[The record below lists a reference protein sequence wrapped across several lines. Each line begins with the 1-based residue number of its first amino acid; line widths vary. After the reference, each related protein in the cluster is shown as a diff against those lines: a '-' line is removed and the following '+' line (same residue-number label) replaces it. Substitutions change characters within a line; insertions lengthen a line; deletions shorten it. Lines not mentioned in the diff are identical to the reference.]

1 MPLDQ
6 AEPDA
11 VEPRPEKSPR
21 WAQLTYSSFDR
32 RSGTPAGS
40 TPAGGWQIKQISG
53 GLSPAEQDSLR
64 SRISTRLDPTL
75 PIPAFPTRE
84 EIDAL
89 PRRLVY
95 RPLDGGAAGYWHTV
109 PAGTD
114 GTGRPGNVF
123 AHIVFDRRIADQQP
137 PIRPIETWRSAD
149 WLTPFGPQEVLAAEL
164 GSAPYPRPGPIGRAA
179 VLDFLFDTGHWRL
192 GVLGPL
198 LDAVANALDGGP
210 RVVLVVGSPDTGIL
224 WIAAL
229 SHLMSAGTSRRCGF
243 STIEHL
249 RPGEDETAQWPL
261 FSVVTRAGL
270 AAGTQL
276 PGLVH
281 IDEDEIVEIGELGGD
296 SHVTLAGSRIP
307 VTPWSM
313 MATVVLTDR
322 TVALAVLADMDHVAA
337 EVGDQSLWVSW
348 PLAMSLTHFPEL
360 LAEVELVAAAVITEH
375 SPMNLADH
383 AAEYRSAVDVVTKT
397 LADGPDALWLQ
408 LVQLEEIN
416 DRVMVDIV
424 SRVYVEQALHDRD
437 WIRCHPD
444 VPVPKAFERG
454 APAGSELSL
463 LARELLD
470 ALIWPST
477 GTKPP
482 IAQQSPDDRIDNAVY
497 AVRLVDFLAR
507 LGLLN
512 EDTTDGEV
520 AVDRAHVALEQVVVP
535 VLYDELGATEFLDR
549 VGRRPGRGAG
559 RYLITEVTLRI
570 NQGDRPLGDRLK
582 PELVMWLVAD
592 TPTPPDLPALVAANQ
607 EVDALT
613 AEVAMQISLGRIR
626 VAQSIRAAWCPA
638 AVWCALAEL
647 ATPADRLLATDE
659 VLTSTAALHAW
670 RTADVV
676 ALEQVYRHAVPMV
689 AVLSVVWF
697 APWTPDIETLARRW
711 GDRNQE
717 AATRLRLSD
726 VCLDIDDD
734 ASVEADA
741 AVVRNAATLRGLV
754 HRRAWGEPLTLTSA
768 RHMVQ
773 LARELSITVQP
784 PRLPADT
791 YATTLAAAWLLVLA
805 AQPHDDPVVVR
816 RLLPTVRAQVT
827 AADVAQVSTL
837 LDSCL
842 DAAVITE
849 ATLWEACLRCHPEA
863 PFPWPVNALQWELQ
877 LVVTDQGYPL
887 LESLIRS
894 RLVRKAVSDEE
905 SVLAEVNAE
914 LAQEIA
920 GRAFAGQDIK
930 ADIADSQRFVK
941 SWLRRMRGGPTPALF
956 GRTRLR
962 RG

>member
-1 MPLDQ
+1 
-6 AEPDA
+6 
-11 VEPRPEKSPR
+11 
-21 WAQLTYSSFDR
+21 
-32 RSGTPAGS
+32 
-40 TPAGGWQIKQISG
+40 
-53 GLSPAEQDSLR
+53 
-64 SRISTRLDPTL
+64 
-75 PIPAFPTRE
+75 
-84 EIDAL
+84 
-89 PRRLVY
+89 
-95 RPLDGGAAGYWHTV
+95 
-109 PAGTD
+109 
-114 GTGRPGNVF
+114 
-123 AHIVFDRRIADQQP
+123 
-137 PIRPIETWRSAD
+137 
-149 WLTPFGPQEVLAAEL
+149 
-164 GSAPYPRPGPIGRAA
+164 
-179 VLDFLFDTGHWRL
+179 
-192 GVLGPL
+192 
-198 LDAVANALDGGP
+198 
-210 RVVLVVGSPDTGIL
+210 
-224 WIAAL
+224 
-229 SHLMSAGTSRRCGF
+229 
-243 STIEHL
+243 
-249 RPGEDETAQWPL
+249 
-261 FSVVTRAGL
+261 
-270 AAGTQL
+270 
-276 PGLVH
+276 
-281 IDEDEIVEIGELGGD
+281 
-296 SHVTLAGSRIP
+296 
-307 VTPWSM
+307 
-313 MATVVLTDR
+313 
-322 TVALAVLADMDHVAA
+322 
-337 EVGDQSLWVSW
+337 
-348 PLAMSLTHFPEL
+348 
-360 LAEVELVAAAVITEH
+360 
-375 SPMNLADH
+375 MNLADH
-383 AAEYRSAVDVVTKT
+383 PAEYRSAVDVVTKT

-497 AVRLVDFLAR
+497 AVRLVDFLFR

-512 EDTTDGEV
+512 EDATDGEV

-535 VLYDELGATEFLDR
+535 VLYDDLEVTEFLDQA
-549 VGRRPGRGAG
+549 GPRPGPGAVG
-559 RYLITEVTLRI
+559 YLITEVRHRI
-570 NQGDRPLGDRLK
+570 NQRDRPLGYRLNPK
-582 PELVMWLVAD
+582 LVLWLFAQS
-592 TPTPPDLPALVAANQ
+592 PTPPDLPALAAAQQ
-607 EVDALT
+607 EVDSLT

-626 VAQSIRAAWCPA
+626 VPQSIRASWCPV
-638 AVWCALAEL
+638 AVWCALDEL
-647 ATPADRLLATDE
+647 ASPTDRLLQTDE

-670 RTADVV
+670 RTADVI

-689 AVLSVVWF
+689 AVLSVAWS

-711 GDRNQE
+711 GDRNHE

-726 VCLDIDDD
+726 VCLDIDED

-754 HRRAWGEPLTLTSA
+754 HRREWVKPLTLTSA
-768 RHMVQ
+768 RQMVQ
-773 LARELSITVQP
+773 LARELSIATRP

-791 YATTLAAAWLLVLA
+791 YPTTLAAAWLLVLA
-805 AQPHDDPVVVR
+805 AQPSDDPVILR

-827 AADVAQVSTL
+827 AADVAAASTV

-877 LVVTDQGYPL
+877 LVVTDQGYPVV
-887 LESLIRS
+887 ESLIRS
-894 RLVRKAVSDEE
+894 RLARKAVSDEE
-905 SVLAEVNAE
+905 SVLAAVNAV

-920 GRAFAGQDIK
+920 GRALAGQDIK

-941 SWLRRMRGGPTPALF
+941 SWLRRMRGGAAPALF